1 MEQAIERISDFIKNQ
16 TMRFKRKETLPQS
29 PLDTSKKHFI
39 VNDIKSINRY
49 IIEQFDIW
57 YNGNSDQKLDFYS
70 ASRMKTYIANPI
82 YFRNCSNYF
91 WAKSSGE
98 KSIKRTSA
106 DLCHDITET
115 LNFIVGEPK
124 ISAESPDNDL
134 KVQKALDFNNLLETV
149 KQIQLPYTEV
159 EGWGAYRIDIDLNQ
173 SNKYPIIKYYDAL
186 NTYFIKEGQ
195 RIIAVIT
202 TDFVVKDNV
211 TYCIFDTR
219 YTRYDAEL
227 DMTFSC
233 IDKNA
238 FEIDTNNN
246 LYPTDIKN
254 LTFLTDT
261 TPHVEYPYSK
271 MLAEPCVFFDYKNGE
286 EIGVYGKSIWYGKID
301 QLDDFDQLESILS
314 TTVRRSTPKVAYPVD
329 TLESDKV
336 TGEAKTPDDF
346 DTKYIAVPNSITGD
360 GMNISNIVPTVVQ
373 PTLNL
378 AMYTEAEQSKILLI
392 IEGLL
397 SPADFGIDIAKK
409 DNAEAMREKERQTLF
424 IRNTIC
430 DKESK
435 ILTNLTQK
443 VLDFINFMETGWVL
457 EEEANIKCDFDKF
470 ANPSKEERIATYLP
484 MFTSGAISVERFVE
498 EIYEDE
504 MTDEEKKNE
513 IARLKELKAQDT
525 LTSDSF
531 DPNSGDNSADNVP
544 NENN

>member
-1 MEQAIERISDFIKNQ
+1 MGKTSEKLSDFIKNQ
-16 TMRFKRKETLPQS
+16 TIRFKRKETLPQS

-39 VNDIKSINRY
+39 INDIVSMNRY
-49 IIEQFDIW
+49 IIEQFDVW
-57 YNGNSDQKLDFYS
+57 YSGNSDEKLDFYS
-70 ASRMKTYIANPI
+70 ASRIKTYLTNPI

-91 WAKSSGE
+91 WAKSAGE

-115 LNFIVGEPK
+115 LNFIIGEPK
-124 ISAESPDNDL
+124 ISAESPENNKKIQD
-134 KVQKALDFNNLLETV
+134 ALDFNNLHEIV
-149 KQIQLPYTEV
+149 RQVQLPYTEV
-159 EGWGAYRIDIDLNQ
+159 EGWGTFRFDIDLNQ
-173 SNKYPIIKYYDAL
+173 STEYPIIKYYDAL
-186 NTYFIKEGQ
+186 NTYFVKEGQ
-195 RIIAVIT
+195 RVIAVVT

-219 YTRYDAEL
+219 YTRYDSEL
-227 DMTFSC
+227 DMILSC

-238 FEIDTNNN
+238 FEIDESNN
-246 LYPTDIKN
+246 LSPVDIKS
-254 LTFLTDT
+254 LVFLTDT
-261 TPHVEYPYSK
+261 TPHTEYPYPK
-271 MLAEPCVFFDYKNGE
+271 ILAEPCVFFDYKNGE
-286 EIGVYGKSIWYGKID
+286 EIGIYGKSIWHGKID

-329 TLESDKV
+329 TLENDKV

-360 GMNISNIVPTVVQ
+360 GMNINNVVPTVIQ

-424 IRNTIC
+424 IRNTLC
-430 DKESK
+430 KKESK
-435 ILTNLTQK
+435 ILTNVSQK
-443 VLDFINFMETGWVL
+443 TLDITNFMETGWFS

-470 ANPSKEERIATYLP
+470 ANPSKEERINTYLP
-484 MFTSGAISVERFVE
+484 MFTSNAISAERFVE

-504 MTDEEKKNE
+504 LTEEEKAE
-513 IARLKELKAQDT
+513 EVARLKELKTQDT
-525 LTSDSF
+525 LTSNSF
-531 DPNSGDNSADNVP
+531 DLNNGENSDLQDN
-544 NENN
+544 